1 MRYLTGK
8 WSENFKTTETVKKET
23 MFKKKIENFKDK

>member
-8 WSENFKTTETVKKET
+8 WSENFKTTETVKKQT
-23 MFKKKIENFKDK
+23 MLKKDRKFQR